1 MEESVDKTG
10 VQAAFIEAGLSRLV
24 KDIDLVSRLSIRLFT
39 TPVAESSLRIGTSKL
54 GGVPDLPSG
63 LTWPQW
69 KDLPQSFIAQIHLD
83 DIRPYD
89 TNRLLPQSG
98 MLWFFYDAQQ
108 QTFGADPTDLG
119 GWRVLF
125 SNDLTALQR
134 VSAPAKL
141 PASSR
146 FQACSLGFA
155 SEITLSQQPQ
165 LELSNFDWTDAE
177 QKAYETLLSTFPNP
191 ADHAAVHHRLLGN
204 PDTIQDDMRLECQFA
219 SHGITDINDP
229 RAAGVSK
236 GAMDWQLLLQID
248 SDEHFGMRWGN
259 TGMLYYWIRS
269 ADLQIHRFDTT
280 WLVLQ
285 SE

>member
-1 MEESVDKTG
+1 VEESVDKTG

-24 KDIDLVSRLSIRLFT
+24 KDIDLVSRPSIRLFT

-54 GGVPDLPSG
+54 GGVPDLPPG

-98 MLWFFYDAQQ
+98 MFWFFYDAQQ
-108 QTFGADPTDLG
+108 QTFGADSTDLG

-141 PASSR
+141 PASSQ
-146 FQACSLGFA
+146 FQACSLNFA

-204 PDTIQDDMRLECQFA
+204 PDTIQDDMRLECQLA

-248 SDEHFGMRWGN
+248 SDERAGMRWGN

-269 ADLQIHRFDTT
+269 ADLQMHRFDTT

>member
-1 MEESVDKTG
+1 MDKTG
-10 VQAAFIEAGLSRLV
+10 VQAAFIETRLSRLV
-24 KDIDLVSRLSIRLFT
+24 KDIDLVSRVSIRLFT
-39 TPVAESSLRIGTSKL
+39 TPVDESALRIGISKL

-63 LTWPQW
+63 LAWPEW
-69 KDLPQSFIAQIHLD
+69 KGLPESFIAQIHLD

-89 TNRLLPQSG
+89 TNGLLPQRG

-125 SNDLTALQR
+125 RNDPSGLQR
-134 VSAPAKL
+134 VSTPAKL
-141 PASSR
+141 PASSQ
-146 FQACSLGFA
+146 FQACSFSFA
-155 SEITLSQQPQ
+155 SEITLAQQPQ
-165 LELSNFDWTDAE
+165 LEIANFDWTDAE

-204 PDTIQDDMRLECQFA
+204 PDTIQDDMRLECQLA
-219 SHGITDINDP
+219 SHGITDMNDP
-229 RAAGVSK
+229 RVAGVSK

-248 SDEHFGMRWGN
+248 SDEHAGMRWGN
-259 TGMLYYWIRS
+259 TGMLYYWIKS
-269 ADLQIHRFDTT
+269 AELQTHRFDST